1 MPAQAL
7 ALKKYRNG
15 RSPVS
20 KISHNEDATASLG
33 DSEELS
39 VQDSPGEPIPEFR
52 QRPEE
57 GAKVPSSRRRQDA
70 GDVFPDDPAGTHEV
84 NKA

>member
-7 ALKKYRNG
+7 AVKKYRDG

-20 KISHNEDATASLG
+20 KMSDNEDPTAALG

-39 VQDSPGEPIPEFR
+39 VQNSPGEPIPELA

-57 GAKVPSSRRRQDA
+57 AAKVPSP
-70 GDVFPDDPAGTHEV
+70 GG
-84 NKA
+84 